1 MWWPP
6 ALNTIPHTVNPES
19 PVPHDGAP
27 PTPAPTASAA
37 SSESASKV
45 SGSLARADAEPGS
58 PARPLILWGVV
69 GVFAMV
75 TVVAAATAW
84 TSIQRV
90 RLLEQQLVARQQQ
103 SQTEATE
110 AVVLAR
116 QSQDTARE
124 VAAKMALLEARVSE
138 AAVQRTQLDELIQSL
153 TRSRDEN
160 LLADLEAALRVAQ
173 QQSALTGSP
182 EPVVSTLRQAEER
195 LARYNQPRLERVRRA
210 VLRDLERA
218 QAVVQIDVASLV
230 IRIDEVVRQVDD
242 LPLGGVPSTSPG
254 ATSAVAAAAR
264 SAAMVQESASA
275 PSAAPSAPQ
284 ATPTRVWLQQS
295 VQWLAHAVDRAWDEV
310 RSLVRLTRVDN
321 PEALMASPD
330 QVFFLREN
338 LKLRLL
344 NARLSLLS
352 RQFDVAQSDLRDAQR
367 VLDRYFDGEHRRVVT
382 AKGLLQ
388 QVGQQARLVVP
399 PRPEETLA
407 ALASTNA
414 GR

>member
-1 MWWPP
+1 MP
-6 ALNTIPHTVNPES
+6 ASRLMA
-19 PVPHDGAP
+19 G
-27 PTPAPTASAA
+27 
-37 SSESASKV
+37 
-45 SGSLARADAEPGS
+45 L
-58 PARPLILWGVV
+58 
-69 GVFAMV
+69 
-75 TVVAAATAW
+75 AAALIGLTALAAAAVAW

-116 QSQDTARE
+116 QSQDSARE

-138 AAVQRTQLDELIQSL
+138 VAVQRSQLDELIQSL

-173 QQSALTGSP
+173 QQAALTGSP
-182 EPVVSTLRQAEER
+182 EPVISTLRQAEER

-218 QAVVQIDVASLV
+218 QSVVQVDISSLV

-242 LPLGGVPSTSPG
+242 LPLAGVP
-254 ATSAVAAAAR
+254 ATVPAMAPAAAPAQVLVPAPL
-264 SAAMVQESASA
+264 SAASGASA
-275 PSAAPSAPQ
+275 PTAAAKAVAHPVAPSPAAPPAESAGWRHWVEQ
-284 ATPTRVWLQQS
+284 T
-295 VQWLAHAVDRAWDEV
+295 AHWASRALDRTWGEV
-310 RSLVRLTRVDN
+310 RSLVRLSRVDN
-321 PEALMASPD
+321 PESVLASPD

-367 VLDRYFDGEHRRVVT
+367 VLDRYFDAGHRRVGA

>member
-1 MWWPP
+1 M
-6 ALNTIPHTVNPES
+6 
-19 PVPHDGAP
+19 PVSRLMAG
-27 PTPAPTASAA
+27 
-37 SSESASKV
+37 
-45 SGSLARADAEPGS
+45 L
-58 PARPLILWGVV
+58 
-69 GVFAMV
+69 
-75 TVVAAATAW
+75 AAALIGLTALAAAAVAW

-138 AAVQRTQLDELIQSL
+138 AAVQRSQLDELIQSL

-173 QQSALTGSP
+173 QQAALTGSP
-182 EPVVSTLRQAEER
+182 EPVISTLRQAEER

-218 QAVVQIDVASLV
+218 QSVVQVDISSLV

-242 LPLGGVPSTSPG
+242 LPFAGVPAMAPAAAPAQVLVPAPLSAASG
-254 ATSAVAAAAR
+254 ASAPAAAAK
-264 SAAMVQESASA
+264 AVAH
-275 PSAAPSAPQ
+275 PAAPSPAAPPAESAGWRHWVEQ
-284 ATPTRVWLQQS
+284 T
-295 VQWLAHAVDRAWDEV
+295 AHWASRALDRTWGEV
-310 RSLVRLTRVDN
+310 RSLVRLSRVDN
-321 PEALMASPD
+321 PESVLASPD

-367 VLDRYFDGEHRRVVT
+367 VLDRHFDTGHRRVGA